1 MVNQYFLE
9 EERLQ
14 WRGAEDNLKS
24 GISGALTEATFRRA
38 QAGDAEAITDLYN
51 HYKPAIYRYLYHR
64 SSSIQEAEELTTE
77 VFIRVI
83 ENLPRYK
90 GNGIPFQAWLF
101 RVARNLVIDHYRR
114 LNARQELEIH
124 ENIVGS
130 TDDPE
135 VLVERILDAERLREA
150 LKRLTPDQS
159 DVIILRFLSGMPI
172 SEVAQVLNKS
182 LGAVKMLQSRALE
195 SLYQMLKQEE
205 V

>member
-1 MVNQYFLE
+1 
-9 EERLQ
+9 
-14 WRGAEDNLKS
+14 
-24 GISGALTEATFRRA
+24 
-38 QAGDAEAITDLYN
+38 
-51 HYKPAIYRYLYHR
+51 
-64 SSSIQEAEELTTE
+64 
-77 VFIRVI
+77 
-83 ENLPRYK
+83 
-90 GNGIPFQAWLF
+90 
-101 RVARNLVIDHYRR
+101 
-114 LNARQELEIH
+114 
-124 ENIVGS
+124 VGS